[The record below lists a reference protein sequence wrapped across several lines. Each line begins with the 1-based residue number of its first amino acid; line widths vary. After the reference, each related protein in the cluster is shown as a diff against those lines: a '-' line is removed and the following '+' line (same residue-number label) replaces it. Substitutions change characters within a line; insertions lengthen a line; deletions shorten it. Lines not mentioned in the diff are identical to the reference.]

1 MRLIKSK
8 LGGLF
13 NYAWMGLSYMLNPL
27 LASFLVKDS
36 ALISDFSSSSMLYS
50 CVELASITGTGSSKL
65 KSASSY
71 RSLLISL
78 VASFDILD
86 LIEGNLFN

>member
-1 MRLIKSK
+1 
-8 LGGLF
+8 
-13 NYAWMGLSYMLNPL
+13 MLNPL
-27 LASFLVKDS
+27 LASFLVKES

-50 CVELASITGTGSSKL
+50 CVDVASITGTGSSKL

-78 VASFDILD
+78 VVSFEIFDRIQ
-86 LIEGNLFN
+86 GNLFK